1 MRIAHLILTYTDPQ
15 QTERMIKNLCHPSFD
30 FYIHVDKKIDITS
43 HLPLAN
49 IPNVYL
55 IQNRV
60 EVRWAGYNTVKAT
73 FSCIK
78 EIAATGK
85 QYDYINFLSGQD
97 YPIKSAN
104 YILEFLK
111 NNNGKLFI
119 EAINIEQDVKED
131 LTKLNRY
138 HFVNLKF
145 WGKYKLE
152 KLFNFLL
159 GPRKIPLDLV
169 IYGKA
174 MFWMLTQ
181 EAANYVVERVEKNQ
195 KLLQFFQYSWGC
207 DEFVF
212 QTILMNS
219 HYKDFVTNNH
229 CRYIDWSAGG
239 PHPKTLGKED
249 FEQIMASEHLFARK
263 FKRDH
268 DEEILDLI
276 DQHIHSVHNGTTT
289 YA

>member
-1 MRIAHLILTYTDPQ
+1 LKVAHLILTYTDPQ
-15 QTERMIKNLCHPSFD
+15 QTERMIRNLSHPDFD
-30 FYIHVDKKIDITS
+30 FYIHVDKKIDIQP
-43 HLPLAN
+43 HLYLADL
-49 IPNVYL
+49 PNVYL
-55 IQNRV
+55 IKNRI

-78 EIAATGK
+78 EIESTGK
-85 QYDYINFLSGQD
+85 KYGYINFLSGQD
-97 YPIKSAN
+97 YPIKPAE
-104 YILEFLK
+104 YILQFLQQH
-111 NNNGKLFI
+111 NGKLFI

-131 LTKLNRY
+131 LSKLNRY

-152 KLFNFLL
+152 RIFNFLL
-159 GPRKIPLDLV
+159 GPRKIPLQLV

-181 EAANYVVERVEKNQ
+181 EAANYVVDTVEKNP
-195 KLLQFFQYSWGC
+195 KLLHFFQYSWGC

-219 HYKDFVTNNH
+219 HFKEAVTNNH

-239 PHPKTLGKED
+239 PHPKTLSKED
-249 FEQIMASEHLFARK
+249 FENLMQTEHLFARK
-263 FKRDH
+263 FKSSH
-268 DEEILDLI
+268 DKEILDLI
-276 DQHIHSVHNGTTT
+276 DTHIHKSI
-289 YA
+289 